1 MKRSISTY
9 ILMLLIL
16 FQVISAVP
24 AGALMIIDPSGEKL
38 GLPIKL
44 LQYSPFSDFLIPG
57 LFLFLVLGV
66 FPGIVLYGLIK
77 KKHFSMVEK
86 INLYK
91 NYHWAWTFS
100 YYVGL
105 LLILWINMQLFFIKS
120 FDIAHFVY
128 SMLGVAI
135 IIITHVPHTK
145 RDYEIDEA

>member
-1 MKRSISTY
+1 MKRSITTY
-9 ILMLLIL
+9 VLMFLIL

-24 AGALMIIDPSGEKL
+24 SGLLMIIDPSGEKL

-44 LQYSPFSDFLIPG
+44 LQDTPFPDFLIPA

-77 KKHFSMVEK
+77 KKHFSTAEK
-86 INLYK
+86 LNLYK
-91 NYHWAWTFS
+91 NHHWAWTFS

-105 LLILWINMQLFFIKS
+105 LLIMWINMQLFFIKS

-135 IIITHVPHTK
+135 IMITHLPSTK
-145 RDYEIDEA
+145 RDYEI